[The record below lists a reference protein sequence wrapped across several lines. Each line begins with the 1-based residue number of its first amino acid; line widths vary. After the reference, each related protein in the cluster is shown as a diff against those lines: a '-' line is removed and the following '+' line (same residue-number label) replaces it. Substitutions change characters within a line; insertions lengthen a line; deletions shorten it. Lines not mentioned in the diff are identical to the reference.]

1 MDKFVTRKEVL
12 KTLKVHYHTL
22 YAMNRR
28 NEIPTIKVG
37 NRTLYNLDAY
47 MRMNNATIGRRK
59 ICYCRVSSNK
69 QKHDLKRQI
78 EYMKL
83 NYPTHEIISDIG
95 SSLNFER
102 RGLQEIMD
110 LAVNG
115 KIEEVVVAY
124 KDRLARVG
132 YDLINNLIVRYS
144 KGTIKIIT
152 ASEEKTPEEE
162 LTKDIITIMNVYVAK
177 VNGLRRYK
185 KQLVDEIKKK

>member
-1 MDKFVTRKEVL
+1 MDTFVTRKEVL

-22 YAMNRR
+22 YAMSRR

-37 NRTLYNLDAY
+37 SRTLYNLDAY
-47 MRMNNATIGRRK
+47 LRMKNANIGKRK

-69 QKHDLKRQI
+69 QKHDLQRQI

-102 RGLQEIMD
+102 KGLQEIMD
-110 LAVNG
+110 LAING
-115 KIEEVVVAY
+115 KIEELVIAY
-124 KDRLARVG
+124 KDKLARVG
-132 YDLINNLIVRYS
+132 YELINSLIVKYS
-144 KGTIKIIT
+144 KGYIKIIN

-162 LTKDIITIMNVYVAK
+162 LTKDIITTM
-177 VNGLRRYK
+177 
-185 KQLVDEIKKK
+185 KQNTNIFPFSNHLVLVLLIK